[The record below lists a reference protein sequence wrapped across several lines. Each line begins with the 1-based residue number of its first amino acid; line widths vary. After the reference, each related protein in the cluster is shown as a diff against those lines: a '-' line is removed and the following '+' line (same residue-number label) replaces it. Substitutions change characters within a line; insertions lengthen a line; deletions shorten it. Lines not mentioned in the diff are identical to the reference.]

1 MTEMGEKLPRRDVL
15 QRGAAGVLAIVGLGA
30 CKSGP
35 KPLSCADTTNL
46 SAADAQVRTSLAYV
60 DHSTEPGKSCSGC
73 QQYLPAAPDV
83 CGGCKIIKGTINPG
97 GYCKSFV
104 AKT

>member
-1 MTEMGEKLPRRDVL
+1 MNDMDQKMPRRDVL
-15 QRGAAGVLAIVGLGA
+15 QRGAAGVLALAGLGA
-30 CKSGP
+30 CKESP
-35 KPLSCADTTNL
+35 KTLSCADTTNL

-60 DHSTEPGKSCSGC
+60 DHSTEPGKACNGC
-73 QQYLPAAPDV
+73 QQFIPAAPDT
-83 CGGCKIIKGTINPG
+83 CGGCKIIKGTINPA